1 MDTVVTIITIA
12 FNDDYTGYYA
22 QVFLETISI
31 NQLNKFII
39 CYYIKMRTIRITSV
53 CQNWVNY
60 QTKQFY
66 IFCQAVTMKTKNKY
80 HSVGGEGKAMEYY
93 NFNKKRPQEQSLDYH
108 RNLSEE
114 KEKKRQQIRNRYKNM
129 SDENK
134 TNKKKYFRN

>member
-80 HSVGGEGKAMEYY
+80 HSVGGE
-93 NFNKKRPQEQSLDYH
+93 QEETT
-108 RNLSEE
+108 RAVP
-114 KEKKRQQIRNRYKNM
+114 
-129 SDENK
+129 
-134 TNKKKYFRN
+134 